1 MKLTKIEEILEA
13 KVLTGKYDPEID
25 VKIGCS
31 SDLMSEILAF
41 GKPGSILL
49 TSLMNI
55 QVINTANVAD
65 IKAVCFVMGK
75 IPTENIINLA
85 KKNDIV
91 VLITELTTFESCGR
105 LYKNGLNSC
114 GYFNLDK

>member
-1 MKLTKIEEILEA
+1 MKFKKIKEILEA
-13 KVLTGKYDPEID
+13 EVLTGKYDTE
-25 VKIGCS
+25 KELYIGCT

-41 GKPGSILL
+41 GKPDSILL

-65 IKAVCFVMGK
+65 IIAVCFVMGK
-75 IPTENIINLA
+75 IPDGKMINLA
-85 KKNDIV
+85 KKNG
-91 VLITELTTFESCGR
+91 ITVFITKLTTFESCGR

-114 GYFNLDK
+114 SYSDINK

>member
-1 MKLTKIEEILEA
+1 MKLKEIKELLEA
-13 KVLTGKYDPEID
+13 EVLSGQYDPETEIL
-25 VKIGCS
+25 IGCS

-75 IPTENIINLA
+75 TPTENIINLA

-105 LYKNGLNSC
+105 LYKNGIKSC
-114 GYFNLDK
+114 SYLD